1 MDVPIAASDE
11 RAALRPGSYIG
22 QLAIEIA
29 MGDGLVVGIAPIRS
43 QLFAPDT
50 TTIRTG
56 LLATMVDLVAGHAPV
71 GPVGPTIDLRVQRLA
86 PPPTAGRIRL
96 VCRPLRVG
104 QRLIVAETRLA
115 SDATPDEPFA
125 VALTTFMNNRV
136 GDPVPAGPRAIPPM
150 DEPSFDD
157 FLAPRVDAGGNGD
170 VLVLDPAD
178 RYANGIQAT
187 VQGGAQSLFAEI
199 AAEHAVGDG
208 RWTAADLDIRFLG
221 RLRTGPLEAHVEHL
235 TVGHDRRSVRV
246 TLSDGGE
253 AGKTVSHVALV
264 LERAR

>member
-1 MDVPIAASDE
+1 MDTPIGEVDE
-11 RAALRPGSYIG
+11 RESLRPGSYIG

-43 QLFAPDT
+43 QLFAPGT
-50 TTIRTG
+50 TTVRTG

-104 QRLIVAETRLA
+104 QRLIVAETRLS

-136 GDPVPAGPRAIPPM
+136 GDPVPAGPRPIPPM

-157 FLAPRVDAGGNGD
+157 FLAPRVDAGG

-208 RWTAADLDIRFLG
+208 RWTAADLDVRFLG

-235 TVGHDRRSVRV
+235 TAGPDRRTLRV
-246 TLSDGGE
+246 TLADGGE
-253 AGKTVSHVALV
+253 AGKTVSHVAMV